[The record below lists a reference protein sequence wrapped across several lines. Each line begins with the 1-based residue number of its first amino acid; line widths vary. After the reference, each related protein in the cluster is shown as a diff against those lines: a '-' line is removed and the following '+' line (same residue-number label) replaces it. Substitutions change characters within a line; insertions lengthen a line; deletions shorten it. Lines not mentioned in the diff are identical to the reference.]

1 MNTCDSPSKL
11 LNRRTFLQIVAV
23 AGAAGA
29 CWQMGLFTGNSKLQ
43 AVRRSQPIMGT
54 YLNLTVYGPDRDACE
69 AAVDTT
75 IRKMLAL
82 EGKLSRHMKSS
93 EVFQLN
99 TTGSLTAPGE
109 DLLEVLQLSR
119 QLSQKT
125 EGAFD
130 VTVLPLLAM
139 HNEMRGKN
147 GNVEADRLSA
157 ARSRIGDEKILWN
170 QSEIRFSRPEMGIT
184 LDGIGKGY
192 IVDQGVATLKSLNFH
207 NVYVDAGGDLMVSGA
222 KPDGSPWRIGIRS
235 PREESSGKPVTVEMS
250 DRAIATSGDYLQAFT
265 PDLLHHHIIDPHT
278 GFSSPEL
285 ASCTVTAPSVVIA
298 DGLATAVMV
307 LGHTNG
313 LELLETMD
321 GCEGYL
327 IDKQQRSYHTSG
339 FFS

>member
-1 MNTCDSPSKL
+1 MNTCDSPSKRF
-11 LNRRTFLQIVAV
+11 NRRTFLQIVAV

-43 AVRRSQPIMGT
+43 VARRSQPIMGT
-54 YLNLTVYGPDRDACE
+54 YLNLTVYGHDRDACE

-75 IRKMLAL
+75 IRRMLAL
-82 EGKLSRHMKSS
+82 EGKLSRHMESS
-93 EVFQLN
+93 EVFRLN
-99 TTGSLTAPGE
+99 TTGALTAPGK

-119 QLSQKT
+119 QLSRKT

-130 VTVLPLLAM
+130 ITVLPLLAM
-139 HNEMRGKN
+139 HDEIRGN
-147 GNVEADRLSA
+147 NSHADANRLSA
-157 ARSRIGDEKILWN
+157 ARSRTGDEKILWN
-170 QSEIRFSRPEMGIT
+170 TSEIRFSQPEMGIT

-192 IVDQGVATLKSLNFH
+192 IVDQGVAALKELDFH
-207 NVYVDAGGDLMVSGA
+207 NIYVDAGGDLMVSGA

-235 PREESSGKPVTVEMS
+235 PREESSGKSVTVALS
-250 DRAIATSGDYLQAFT
+250 DRAIATSGDYFQAFT
-265 PDLLHHHIIDPHT
+265 PDLLHHHIINPHT

-285 ASCTVTAPSVVIA
+285 ASCTITAPSVVMA

-307 LGHTNG
+307 LGHASG

-339 FFS
+339 FFG

>member
-1 MNTCDSPSKL
+1 MNNCDSPSKPL
-11 LNRRTFLQIVAV
+11 TRRTFLQIVAV
-23 AGAAGA
+23 AGTAGA

-43 AVRRSQPIMGT
+43 VARRSQPIMGT
-54 YLNLTVYGPDRDACE
+54 YLNLTVYGHDRDACE

-75 IRKMLAL
+75 IRQMLDL
-82 EGKLSRHMKSS
+82 EGKLSRHMESS

-99 TTGSLTAPGE
+99 QTGSLAAPGK

-130 VTVLPLLAM
+130 VTVLPLLAI
-139 HNEMRGKN
+139 HDEIRGKN
-147 GNVEADRLSA
+147 GNIDTRRLIA
-157 ARSRIGDEKILWN
+157 ARNNVGDEKLLWN
-170 QSEIRFSRPEMGIT
+170 TSEVRFTQPKMGIT

-192 IVDQGVATLKSLNFH
+192 IVDQGVATLKSFDFH

-222 KPDGSPWRIGIRS
+222 KPGGSPWRIGIRS
-235 PREESSGKPVTVEMS
+235 PRKESNNTPVTVELS

-285 ASCTVTAPSVVIA
+285 ASCTVTAPSVVMA

-307 LGHTNG
+307 LGHANG
-313 LELLETMD
+313 LELLEKMD